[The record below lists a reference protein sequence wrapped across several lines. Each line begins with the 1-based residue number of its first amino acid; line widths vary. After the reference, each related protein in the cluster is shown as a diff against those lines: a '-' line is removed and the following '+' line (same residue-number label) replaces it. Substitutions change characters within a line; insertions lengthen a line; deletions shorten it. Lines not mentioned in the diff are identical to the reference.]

1 MALHK
6 DGIEK
11 YKASKKEFTDE
22 NNQIMV
28 IDTSSEYILEDSDMT
43 QVENKKLYLLS
54 KMKAITIVIGRIR
67 V

>member
-11 YKASKKEFTDE
+11 YKASKEEFTDE
-22 NNQIMV
+22 NNLILV
-28 IDTSSEYILEDSDMT
+28 IDTSSEYILKDSDMT